1 MSPFKNELTE
11 DQYKMTEGERGL
23 NQVVFLGVEKAE
35 STHSERSALL
45 AVPHKSGKSKSHDVS
60 RLLLRQEQDDDAIL
74 R

>member
-1 MSPFKNELTE
+1 MA
-11 DQYKMTEGERGL
+11 DGERGL
-23 NQVVFLGVEKAE
+23 NQDVFLGVENAE
-35 STHSERSALL
+35 STFSDSSALL

>member
-1 MSPFKNELTE
+1 MADGEFGLI
-11 DQYKMTEGERGL
+11 QY
-23 NQVVFLGVEKAE
+23 VFLGVEKAE

-60 RLLLRQEQDDDAIL
+60 RLLIRQDQDDDAIL